1 MYRYLL
7 IEGKQNIDMYK
18 TTIISLFSDFTRF
31 TKIDVLDHQI
41 WMYYEQDFDI
51 NLKDVILNLSQ
62 DTLSDFRLYQSYKYD
77 SLKSMEDNRAFVTQ
91 KLEGIGFNLYV
102 YIDDQIMVK
111 HYLKSLDQS
120 FQVNI
125 LKKYVQDKMMMDTVK
140 IYLESNQN
148 MSAAAKSLYI
158 HRNTLIQRLDKF
170 YQTTGF
176 DVKKFIDGFLIYH
189 LLLVK

>member
-7 IEGKQNIDMYK
+7 IESKQHIDIYK
-18 TTIISLFSDFTRF
+18 TTIISLFSDFTNF
-31 TKIDVLDHQI
+31 TKIEVFDHQI

-62 DTLSDFRLYQSYKYD
+62 DTLSDFRLYQSFKYE
-77 SLKSMEDNRAFVTQ
+77 SLKSMEENRMFIS
-91 KLEGIGFNLYV
+91 KKIEGIGFNSYAYL
-102 YIDDQIMVK
+102 DDQIIVK

-120 FQVNI
+120 FKVNV
-125 LKKYVQDKMMMDTVK
+125 LKKYAQDQMMIETVK

-148 MSAAAKSLYI
+148 MSVAAKSLYI

-170 YQTTGF
+170 YQITGF

-189 LLLVK
+189 LLSVK